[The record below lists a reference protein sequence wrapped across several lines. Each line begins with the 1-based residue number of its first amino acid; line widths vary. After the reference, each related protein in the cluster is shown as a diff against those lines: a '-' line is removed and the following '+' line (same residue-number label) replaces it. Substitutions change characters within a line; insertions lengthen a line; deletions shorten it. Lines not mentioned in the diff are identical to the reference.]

1 LSLPL
6 KVLVSWGEQRIIVSY
21 QISTSWQELLAGNE
35 LIDSAKYVLAGSDYV
50 AQWGERHPER
60 ASELIISDDLLRV
73 YDAKNFFQ
81 QLARLLKGVAD
92 EATLHQQ
99 LRYFRQREMVRI
111 IWRDLA
117 GWANLAETVS
127 DLSALADACIQQSLT
142 ILHPW
147 LAADFGEP
155 TNDQG
160 EDQQLIV
167 LGMGK
172 LGAGE
177 LNLSSDVDLIFV
189 YPDDGQTHGGRR
201 SLSNEEFFTRLGRKL
216 IQSLDNVTVDGFVF
230 RVDMR
235 LRPFGD
241 SGALAASFGAM
252 EDYYQTQGREWER
265 YAMIKVRP
273 ITGSQAAKN
282 ELMDLLQPFV
292 YRRYL
297 DYGVFDSL
305 REMKGMIA
313 EQLQHK
319 GMEDNIKLGAGGIRE
334 IEFIGQVF
342 QLIYGGRDKPLQQRP
357 ILTIL
362 DLLAERNCLTAYVV
376 KDLKAAYE
384 FLRRTE
390 HRIQAWADKQTHLL
404 PKDDAGRVRIASLM
418 GFNTWDGF
426 VVELVRHRQLV
437 QSHFEQLLTSPQAD
451 DSPVQSISL
460 FSSSDEDI
468 LKYLQ
473 QLGFADPDACLI
485 ELTGLLNN
493 HVCRNLSHTGLVRLQ
508 KLLPLLIQAAANVTN
523 ANDCLSRLMPLIE
536 SIMRRSAYM
545 ALLVENPL
553 ALSQLIK
560 LCAASPWISSQ
571 LTRFPVLLDE
581 LLDPRSLYAV
591 PDRQQQE
598 SLLTQTLSAANNG
611 DLEQQMNLLREFR
624 QAASLH
630 VAAAD
635 VTDLLPLMRVG
646 DQLSELAEAL
656 LEQVFKLSWAYLVEK
671 HGRPPCTQ
679 SDDINECGFTILA
692 YGKLG
697 GLELGY
703 GSDLD
708 LVFIY
713 DDMQNQGDTD
723 GSKPIN
729 ALMFY
734 IRLAQ
739 RMINLLNTVTSSG
752 ILYEIDMRLRP
763 NGDSGL
769 LVASASGFTEYQTDD
784 AWTWEHQALVR
795 ARCVVGDSL
804 LAQQVTAIRQ
814 QVLAKK
820 RDQQLLAV
828 EVRDMRAKMRG
839 QLDKTTEQCFDLK
852 QGIGGITDIEFMVQY
867 AVLAWSTTLPE
878 LLIYTDN
885 IRILE
890 ALVTTGKLS
899 EEDGA
904 LLANAYRLYRKL
916 ANHSVLQE
924 MPTVVTIAE
933 VSEYQPRVKALWAQ
947 WLAET

>member
-1 LSLPL
+1 MSDQ
-6 KVLVSWGEQRIIVSY
+6 V
-21 QISTSWQELLAGNE
+21 STSWQDLLAGNE
-35 LIDSAKYVLAGSDYV
+35 LIESAMQVLAGSDYV

-60 ASELIISDDLLRV
+60 AAELITSGDLLRV
-73 YDAKNFFQ
+73 YDAEKYSL
-81 QLARLLKGVAD
+81 QLANILKDVAD
-92 EATLHQQ
+92 ETTLHQQ
-99 LRYFRQREMVRI
+99 LRYFRQREMVRV

-117 GWANLAETVS
+117 GWADLAETVRE
-127 DLSALADACIQQSLT
+127 LSALADACIQQSLRL
-142 ILHPW
+142 LHSW

-155 TNDQG
+155 YNANG
-160 EDQQLIV
+160 ETQQLIV

-177 LNLSSDVDLIFV
+177 LNLSSDIDLIFT
-189 YPDDGQTHGGRR
+189 YLDDGETQGGRR

-235 LRPFGD
+235 LRPFGE
-241 SGALAASFGAM
+241 SGALSASFGAM

-265 YAMIKVRP
+265 YAMIKVRA
-273 ITGSQAAKN
+273 ITGSDVAKK
-282 ELMDLLQPFV
+282 ELLGLLRPFV

-305 REMKGMIA
+305 REMKSMIA
-313 EQLQHK
+313 GQLDRK

-357 ILTIL
+357 ILTVL
-362 DLLAERNCLTAYVV
+362 DILAERNCLSAYIVN
-376 KDLKAAYE
+376 DLKSAYD

-404 PKDDAGRVRIASLM
+404 PKDEAGRRRIASLM
-418 GFNTWDGF
+418 GFDEWDSF

-451 DSPVQSISL
+451 EAPAESISL
-460 FSSSDEDI
+460 FNSSDDDI

-473 QLGFADPDACLI
+473 QLGFAEPETCLVA
-485 ELTGLLNN
+485 LTNLLNN
-493 HVCRNLSHTGLVRLQ
+493 HVCRNLGHTGLVRLQ
-508 KLLPLLIQAAANVTN
+508 KLLPLLVQAAARMNN
-523 ANDCLSRLMPLIE
+523 ANDCLYRLMALIE

-553 ALSQLIK
+553 ALSQLVK

-591 PDRQQQE
+591 PNRQQQ
-598 SLLTQTLSAANNG
+598 SALLERALSTVKKG
-611 DLEQQMNLLREFR
+611 DLERQMDLLREFR
-624 QAASLH
+624 QSAALH

-635 VTDLLPLMRVG
+635 ITDVLALMRVG
-646 DQLSELAEAL
+646 DQLSDLAEIQ
-656 LEQVFKLSWAYLVEK
+656 LEHVFKLAWVHLVAR
-671 HGRPPCTQ
+671 HGRPSCTK
-679 SDDINECGFTILA
+679 SDDINESGFTILA

-713 DDMQNQGDTD
+713 DDTRSRGDTD
-723 GSKPIN
+723 GAKPID

-739 RMINLLNTVTSSG
+739 RMITMLNTVTSSG

-763 NGDSGL
+763 NGHSGL
-769 LVASASGFTEYQTDD
+769 LVTSVSGFAEYQAED

-795 ARCVVGDSL
+795 ARCVAGDTV
-804 LAQQVTAIRQ
+804 LAQQVSDIRQ
-814 QVLAKK
+814 QVLAKQC
-820 RDQQLLAV
+820 DQQVLAV

-839 QLDKTTEQCFDLK
+839 QLDKSKEQYFDLK
-852 QGIGGITDIEFMVQY
+852 QGVGGITDIEFMVQY

-878 LLIYTDN
+878 LLVYTDN

-899 EEDGA
+899 EEDGT
-904 LLANAYRLYRKL
+904 LLENAYRFYRKL
-916 ANHSVLQE
+916 ANHCVLQE
-924 MPTVVTIAE
+924 MPAVVAITE
-933 VSEYQPRVKALWAQ
+933 VDEYQPRVKALWAR

>member
-1 LSLPL
+1 
-6 KVLVSWGEQRIIVSY
+6 VSY
-21 QISTSWQELLAGNE
+21 QISTSWQQLLAANE
-35 LIDSAKYVLAGSDYV
+35 LIDSAQQVLAGSEYV
-50 AQWGERHPER
+50 TQWGERHPER
-60 ASELIISDDLLRV
+60 AAELIASRDFFRV
-73 YDAKNFFQ
+73 YNADNYSLN
-81 QLARLLKGVAD
+81 LATLLANVAD
-92 EATLHQQ
+92 EATLQQQ

-117 GWANLAETVS
+117 GWASLAETVAE
-127 DLSALADACIQQSLT
+127 LSSLADACIQQSVR
-142 ILHPW
+142 ILHQW
-147 LAADFGEP
+147 VAADFGEP
-155 TNDQG
+155 YNGQG
-160 EDQQLIV
+160 EAQQLVV
-167 LGMGK
+167 LAMGK

-177 LNLSSDVDLIFV
+177 LNLSSDVDLIFT
-189 YPDDGQTHGGRR
+189 YPDDGETQGGPRH
-201 SLSNEEFFTRLGRKL
+201 LSNEEFFTRLGRKL
-216 IQSLDNVTVDGFVF
+216 VQSLDNLTVDGFVF

-235 LRPFGD
+235 LRPFGE
-241 SGALAASFGAM
+241 SGALAASYGAM

-273 ITGSQAAKN
+273 ITGSQAEKN
-282 ELMDLLQPFV
+282 ELMALLRPFV

-313 EQLQHK
+313 EQLQRK
-319 GMEDNIKLGAGGIRE
+319 GMEDNIKLGTGGIRE

-376 KDLKAAYE
+376 KDLKAAYD

-404 PKDDAGRVRIASLM
+404 PKDEAGRVRIASLM
-418 GFNTWDGF
+418 GFRDWTDF
-426 VVELVRHRQLV
+426 TVELVRHRQLV
-437 QSHFEQLLTSPQAD
+437 QSHFDQLLASPQAD
-451 DSPVQSISL
+451 EAPAQSISL
-460 FSSSDEDI
+460 YNSSDEDI

-473 QLGFADPDACLI
+473 QLDFADPEACLM

-508 KLLPLLIQAAANVTN
+508 QLLPLLIQAAANVAN

-536 SIMRRSAYM
+536 AIMRRSAYM

-560 LCAASPWISSQ
+560 LCAASPWISNQ

-591 PDRQQQE
+591 PDRQQQVT
-598 SLLTQTLSAANNG
+598 LLTQTLSAANNS
-611 DLEQQMNLLREFR
+611 DLELQMNLLREFR
-624 QAASLH
+624 QVASLH

-646 DQLSELAEAL
+646 DQLSELAEIQ
-656 LEQVFKLSWAYLVEK
+656 LEHVFKLSWAHLVAK
-671 HGRPPCTQ
+671 HGRPLCTQ
-679 SDDINECGFTILA
+679 SDDINQCGFTILA

-713 DDMQNQGDTD
+713 DDERNQGDTD
-723 GSKPIN
+723 GPKPIN
-729 ALMFY
+729 SLMFY

-739 RMINLLNTVTSSG
+739 RMIHFLNTITSSG

-769 LVASASGFTEYQTDD
+769 LVTSMSGFAEYLADD

-795 ARCVVGDSL
+795 ARCVAGDTL
-804 LAQQVTAIRQ
+804 LTEQVTAIRQ
-814 QVLAKK
+814 QVLAKQ
-820 RDQQLLAV
+820 RDQKVLAV
-828 EVRDMRAKMRG
+828 EVGDMRAKMRAR
-839 QLDKTTEQCFDLK
+839 LDKSTKQCFDLK
-852 QGIGGITDIEFMVQY
+852 QGVGGITDIEFMVQY
-867 AVLAWSTTLPE
+867 AVLAWSTTLPD

-885 IRILE
+885 IRILD
-890 ALVTTGKLS
+890 ALVATSKLS
-899 EEDGA
+899 EEDGT
-904 LLANAYRLYRKL
+904 LLADAYRFYRKL
-916 ANHSVLQE
+916 ANHCVLQE

-933 VSEYQPRVKALWAQ
+933 VAEYQPRVKALWAQ
-947 WLAET
+947 WLIET

>member
-1 LSLPL
+1 
-6 KVLVSWGEQRIIVSY
+6 VNNIV
-21 QISTSWQELLAGNE
+21 STSWQTLLVDNE
-35 LIDSAKYVLAGSDYV
+35 LMDSAPKVLAGSDYV
-50 AQWGERHPER
+50 SQWGERHPER
-60 ASELIISDDLLRV
+60 AAELIASRDLFCV
-73 YDAKNFFQ
+73 YDADHYSLN
-81 QLARLLKGVAD
+81 LANLLINVAD

-117 GWANLAETVS
+117 GWADLAETVRE
-127 DLSALADACIQQSLT
+127 LSALADACIQQSVK
-142 ILHPW
+142 ILHQW

-155 TNDQG
+155 CNAQNQK
-160 EDQQLIV
+160 QQLVV
-167 LGMGK
+167 LAMGK

-177 LNLSSDVDLIFV
+177 LNLSSDVDLIFT
-189 YPDDGQTHGGRR
+189 YPDEGETQGGRK

-216 IQSLDNVTVDGFVF
+216 IQSLDNLTVDGFVF

-235 LRPFGD
+235 LRPFGE
-241 SGALAASFGAM
+241 SGALAASFGAL

-273 ITGSQAAKN
+273 VTGSDTAKKT
-282 ELMDLLQPFV
+282 LIDLLRPFV

-313 EQLQHK
+313 EQLQRK

-357 ILTIL
+357 ILAVL

-376 KDLKAAYE
+376 KDLKTAYD

-404 PKDDAGRVRIASLM
+404 PKDDAGRLRVASLM
-418 GFNTWDGF
+418 GFANWHAFTD
-426 VVELVRHRQLV
+426 ELTRHRQLV
-437 QSHFEQLLTSPQAD
+437 QSHFEQLLTSPQAEQV
-451 DSPVQSISL
+451 PAQTISL
-460 FSSSDEDI
+460 FNSSNEDI
-468 LKYLQ
+468 LSYLQ
-473 QLGFADPDACLI
+473 QLGFADPEACLTEI
-485 ELTGLLNN
+485 TGLLSN
-493 HVCRNLSHTGLVRLQ
+493 HVYRNLGPTGRGRLQ
-508 KLLPLLIQAAANVTN
+508 KLLPLLIQAAANVLN
-523 ANDCLSRLMPLIE
+523 ANECVSRLMPLIE

-560 LCAASPWISSQ
+560 LCAASPWISNQ

-591 PDRQQQE
+591 PKRQQQVA
-598 SLLTQTLSAANNG
+598 LLTQTLSAAECD

-646 DQLSELAEAL
+646 DQLSELAEIQ
-656 LEQVFKLSWAYLVEK
+656 LEQVFKLSWAHLVAK

-679 SDDINECGFTILA
+679 NDDITQSGFAMLA

-713 DDMQNQGDTD
+713 DDTRNRGETD
-723 GSKPIN
+723 GPKPID

-739 RMINLLNTVTSSG
+739 RMINFLNTVTSSG

-763 NGDSGL
+763 NGNSGL
-769 LVASASGFTEYQTDD
+769 LVASVSGFAEYQVDD

-795 ARCVVGDSL
+795 ARCIAGDRL
-804 LAQQVTAIRQ
+804 LTQQISTIRQ
-814 QVLAKK
+814 KVLAKQ
-820 RDQQLLAV
+820 RDQHVLAV
-828 EVRDMRAKMRG
+828 EVRDMRAKMRS
-839 QLDKTTEQCFDLK
+839 QLDKSTEQCFDLK
-852 QGIGGITDIEFMVQY
+852 QGVGGITDIEFMVQY
-867 AVLAWSTTLPE
+867 AVLAWSTSLPE
-878 LLIYTDN
+878 LMIYTDN

-890 ALVTTGKLS
+890 TLVTTNKLN
-899 EEDGA
+899 EEEGT
-904 LLANAYRLYRKL
+904 LLANAYRFYREL
-916 ANHSVLQE
+916 ANHCVLQE
-924 MPTVVTIAE
+924 MPTVVTMTE
-933 VSEYQPRVKALWAQ
+933 VAEYQPRVKALWAQ
-947 WLAET
+947 WFIET

>member
-1 LSLPL
+1 
-6 KVLVSWGEQRIIVSY
+6 VSNIISA
-21 QISTSWQELLAGNE
+21 SWQTLLVDNE
-35 LIDSAKYVLAGSDYV
+35 LMDSAPDVLAGSDYV

-60 ASELIISDDLLRV
+60 AAELIASRDLFCV
-73 YDAKNFFQ
+73 YSTENYSVS
-81 QLARLLKGVAD
+81 LANLLTNVAD
-92 EATLHQQ
+92 EATLQQQ

-117 GWANLAETVS
+117 AWADLAETVRE
-127 DLSALADACIQQSLT
+127 LSALADACIQQSVR
-142 ILHPW
+142 ILHRW
-147 LAADFGEP
+147 LAAEFGEP
-155 TNDQG
+155 CNGQG
-160 EDQQLIV
+160 EKQQLVV
-167 LGMGK
+167 LAMGK

-177 LNLSSDVDLIFV
+177 LNLSSDVDLIFT
-189 YPDDGQTHGGRR
+189 YPDDGETQGGRKC
-201 SLSNEEFFTRLGRKL
+201 LSNEEFFTRLGRKL
-216 IQSLDNVTVDGFVF
+216 IQSLDNLTVDGFVF

-235 LRPFGD
+235 LRPFGE
-241 SGALAASFGAM
+241 SGALAASFDAL

-265 YAMIKVRP
+265 YAMIKARP
-273 ITGSQAAKN
+273 ITGDEMTKKS
-282 ELMDLLQPFV
+282 LTDLLRPFV

-305 REMKGMIA
+305 REMKSMIA
-313 EQLQHK
+313 DQLQRK

-342 QLIYGGRDKPLQQRP
+342 QLIYGGRDKPFQQRP
-357 ILTIL
+357 ILTVL

-376 KDLKAAYE
+376 QDLKAAYD

-404 PKDDAGRVRIASLM
+404 PKDDAGRLRIAGLM
-418 GFNTWDGF
+418 GFADWDTF
-426 VVELVRHRQLV
+426 TNELTRHRQLV
-437 QSHFEQLLTSPQAD
+437 QSHFEQLLTSPQAEQA
-451 DSPVQSISL
+451 PAQSISL
-460 FSSSDEDI
+460 FNSSDEDI
-468 LKYLQ
+468 LSYLQ
-473 QLGFADPDACLI
+473 QLGFADPDACLTEI
-485 ELTGLLNN
+485 MGLLNN
-493 HVCRNLSHTGLVRLQ
+493 HVCRNLGPTGRERLH

-523 ANDCLSRLMPLIE
+523 ANECVSRLMPLIE

-560 LCAASPWISSQ
+560 LCAASPLISNQ
-571 LTRFPVLLDE
+571 LARFPVLLDE

-591 PDRQQQE
+591 PERQQQVA
-598 SLLTQTLSAANNG
+598 LLTQTLSAADSD

-646 DQLSELAEAL
+646 DQLSELAEVQ
-656 LEQVFKLSWAYLVEK
+656 LEQVFKLSWAHLISK
-671 HGRPPCTQ
+671 HGRPPCTDN
-679 SDDINECGFTILA
+679 DDITRSGFAILA

-713 DDMQNQGDTD
+713 DDMRNRGQTD
-723 GSKPIN
+723 GAKPID

-739 RMINLLNTVTSSG
+739 RMINILNTVTSSG

-763 NGDSGL
+763 NGNSGL
-769 LVASASGFTEYQTDD
+769 LVASVSGFTEYQVDD

-795 ARCVVGDSL
+795 ARCIAGDSL
-804 LAQQVTAIRQ
+804 LTQQISAIRR
-814 QVLAKK
+814 QVLAKQ
-820 RDQQLLAV
+820 RDQNVLAV
-828 EVRDMRAKMRG
+828 EVSDMRAKMRG
-839 QLDKTTEQCFDLK
+839 QLDKSTEQCFDLK
-852 QGIGGITDIEFMVQY
+852 QGVGGITDIEFMVQY
-867 AVLAWSTTLPE
+867 AVLAWSTSLPK

-890 ALVTTGKLS
+890 TLVTMGKLS
-899 EEDGA
+899 EEEGTM
-904 LLANAYRLYRKL
+904 LANAYRFYRKL
-916 ANHSVLQE
+916 ANHCVLQE
-924 MPTVVTIAE
+924 MPTVVTITE
-933 VSEYQPRVKALWAQ
+933 VAEYQPCVKALWAQ
-947 WLAET
+947 WFTET